1 MADKAS
7 TLPTRGR
14 PGRSGAR
21 GRRAS
26 WAAGAVRL
34 IKMVIGARGHWL
46 VPLIVGL
53 LLGRVTVFGVVKP
66 FGTAYVIALA
76 ALGLRSR
83 ALVATAGAI
92 IGDAAGPSL
101 TAGVTTWPVLLVAW
115 SVTVAAGRWFHVPPP
130 ITALGALSGAASL
143 RLVAAAFVG
152 DELLLAG
159 FASAAEMLAVAALF
173 PAARLSAARPAGWN
187 RGQAASALIL
197 LGLLVMGTEGVVVY
211 GYPLTGLLMRAL
223 VLIASAVGGMGLSTA
238 TATTMSL
245 MAALG
250 TGGWDWSAVVLSPAG
265 LLAGLGARFGR
276 VGAAAGLLVGHMILS
291 PYAADGFEI
300 ALSLVH
306 ALLAAALTAMVSR
319 RHLDKLAALV
329 PGTPQAREARRERIR
344 LAESSARQQLR
355 KLASALEDVGRW
367 LAKPRSSGVEAGESF
382 DRFVLDVAERVCAG
396 CSNRAVCWESHVYGT
411 YRDLLTTAAAV
422 SDGGTARPEDLP
434 EGLRGRCI
442 KPQHLVAGINRLLT
456 SLRPVWHAASSE
468 DTVRISSESP
478 GGLDA
483 LGSLNGAAVHADVY
497 SVIPRQFAG
506 MAGIIGAVADRL
518 ERLDP
523 DARGADHAGREAP
536 LFVARRHKPRYRL
549 AVDVAQSAAAGS
561 HVSGDAFRRVDL
573 PDHRVVLT
581 LSDGMGTGQRAA
593 VESEAAVTMLER
605 FLVEGFDLAFA
616 VQTINLVLLLRS
628 PGETFATLDVCL
640 FDLYT
645 GSVQILKKGAPPTYI
660 RRAAHVEVVRA
671 ESLPVGIFQ
680 SVETSTMEYRLH
692 AGDLV
697 VMVTDGALEFGSVT
711 GDKAE
716 ALGRALRRMEPSGP
730 HETVEGLFKRAHA
743 APDQPVRDDVTI
755 VAAQLLPV

>member
-1 MADKAS
+1 M
-7 TLPTRGR
+7 
-14 PGRSGAR
+14 
-21 GRRAS
+21 
-26 WAAGAVRL
+26 
-34 IKMVIGARGHWL
+34 
-46 VPLIVGL
+46 
-53 LLGRVTVFGVVKP
+53 
-66 FGTAYVIALA
+66 
-76 ALGLRSR
+76 
-83 ALVATAGAI
+83 
-92 IGDAAGPSL
+92 
-101 TAGVTTWPVLLVAW
+101 
-115 SVTVAAGRWFHVPPP
+115 
-130 ITALGALSGAASL
+130 
-143 RLVAAAFVG
+143 
-152 DELLLAG
+152 
-159 FASAAEMLAVAALF
+159 
-173 PAARLSAARPAGWN
+173 
-187 RGQAASALIL
+187 
-197 LGLLVMGTEGVVVY
+197 
-211 GYPLTGLLMRAL
+211 
-223 VLIASAVGGMGLSTA
+223 
-238 TATTMSL
+238 
-245 MAALG
+245 
-250 TGGWDWSAVVLSPAG
+250 
-265 LLAGLGARFGR
+265 
-276 VGAAAGLLVGHMILS
+276 
-291 PYAADGFEI
+291 
-300 ALSLVH
+300 
-306 ALLAAALTAMVSR
+306 
-319 RHLDKLAALV
+319 
-329 PGTPQAREARRERIR
+329 
-344 LAESSARQQLR
+344 AESSARQQLR

-367 LAKPRSSGVEAGESF
+367 LAKPRFSGVEAGESF
-382 DRFVLDVAERVCAG
+382 DRFVLDVAERVSRAVR
-396 CSNRAVCWESHVYGT
+396 NHAVCWESHVYGT

-468 DTVRISSESP
+468 DDRENLQRVAGRA
-478 GGLDA
+478 GR
-483 LGSLNGAAVHADVY
+483 
-497 SVIPRQFAG
+497 PRQPQRRRRSQRTCTASSRASSRAWRG
-506 MAGIIGAVADRL
+506 SSGPWPIGWRSWI
-518 ERLDP
+518 P
-523 DARGADHAGREAP
+523 TRGADHAGREAP

-692 AGDLV
+692 KGDLV